1 MSARIQLGAACA
13 THDEDFGPQLVSWG
27 IALAAAAAWLTLVQ
41 LTPAPAIHAIVTP
54 PPTTVVDFAPGKPR
68 APLASAATSTPVPDR
83 VASHGGPHSIAS
95 EVATVGI
102 FTAALADHA
111 LDEVKRLMA
120 VQSVKGSTGEKQIAV
135 AKSSLVGGEGAT
147 RPGLSSF
154 TGGPGA
160 NVGDVQRGGAID
172 RAAFRA
178 RDVAVV
184 TAPAL
189 ENATADATELG
200 AFVRARVSQ
209 LQSCYERAGGTDF
222 AGVVALRLTLG
233 AGGTVRSAEIVR
245 RSWSG
250 PGAAEAEAC
259 LVRVARGWHLPSG
272 QEGASVTFPISF
284 TRGT

>member
-1 MSARIQLGAACA
+1 MSARIRLGTACA
-13 THDEDFGPQLVSWG
+13 TRDEDFGPQVVSWG

-41 LTPAPAIHAIVTP
+41 LTPAPVIQGIVSP
-54 PPTTVVDFAPGKPR
+54 PPTKIDFAPRNPS
-68 APLASAATSTPVPDR
+68 PP
-83 VASHGGPHSIAS
+83 VASTNTPAPGQVPSHVVSQSIAS
-95 EVATVGI
+95 EVAAAGI
-102 FTAALADHA
+102 FTAAMADHA

-120 VQSVKGSTGEKQIAV
+120 VQSVQGNAGAKQIAV
-135 AKSSLVGGEGAT
+135 EKSTITSGEGTT
-147 RPGLSSF
+147 RPGMSSF
-154 TGGPGA
+154 KGGQGTS
-160 NVGDVQRGGAID
+160 VGDVQQGAAID

-178 RDVAVV
+178 HELSVV
-184 TAPAL
+184 TAPPL

-259 LVRVARGWHLPSG
+259 LVRVARGWRLPSG

-284 TRGT
+284 TRGA

>member
-1 MSARIQLGAACA
+1 MSARIRLGTACA
-13 THDEDFGPQLVSWG
+13 TRDEDFGPQVVSWG

-41 LTPAPAIHAIVTP
+41 LTPAPVIQGIVSP
-54 PPTTVVDFAPGKPR
+54 PPTKIDFAPRNPS
-68 APLASAATSTPVPDR
+68 PP
-83 VASHGGPHSIAS
+83 VASTNTPAPGQVNSHVVSQSIAS
-95 EVATVGI
+95 EVAAAGI
-102 FTAALADHA
+102 FTAAMADHA

-120 VQSVKGSTGEKQIAV
+120 VQSVQGNAGAKPIAGEKSTIT
-135 AKSSLVGGEGAT
+135 SGEGAT
-147 RPGLSSF
+147 RPGMSSF
-154 TGGPGA
+154 KGGQGTS
-160 NVGDVQRGGAID
+160 VGDVQRGGAID

-178 RDVAVV
+178 HELSVV
-184 TAPAL
+184 TAPPL

-259 LVRVARGWHLPSG
+259 LVRVARGWRLPSG

-284 TRGT
+284 TRGA

>member
-1 MSARIQLGAACA
+1 MSARIRLGAACA

-41 LTPAPAIHAIVTP
+41 LTPAPVIQAIVSAP
-54 PPTTVVDFAPGKPR
+54 PPTIDFAPGNPR
-68 APLASAATSTPVPDR
+68 APLAAAATNTPSPDR
-83 VASHGGPHSIAS
+83 VESHGVPHSISS
-95 EVATVGI
+95 EVAAAGI

-120 VQSVKGSTGEKQIAV
+120 AQSVHGSTGAKQTAV
-135 AKSSLVGGEGAT
+135 AKSSLVGGEGTT
-147 RPGLSSF
+147 RPGMSSF
-154 TGGPGA
+154 KGGQGA
-160 NVGDVQRGGAID
+160 SVGNVQRGGAID

-178 RDVAVV
+178 RELSVV
-184 TAPAL
+184 NAPPL
-189 ENATADATELG
+189 ENVADATELG

-209 LQSCYERAGGTDF
+209 LQSCYERAGGTDV

-259 LVRVARGWHLPSG
+259 LLRVARGWRLPSG

>member
-1 MSARIQLGAACA
+1 MSARIRLGAACA
-13 THDEDFGPQLVSWG
+13 TRDEDFGPQLVSWG

-41 LTPAPAIHAIVTP
+41 LTPAPVIQAIVSP
-54 PPTTVVDFAPGKPR
+54 PPTAIDFAPGNPR
-68 APLASAATSTPVPDR
+68 APLASAATNTPAPDGIE
-83 VASHGGPHSIAS
+83 SHSVRRSIAS
-95 EVATVGI
+95 EIAAAGL
-102 FTAALADHA
+102 FTTAVADHA
-111 LDEVKRLMA
+111 IDEVKRLMA
-120 VQSVKGSTGEKQIAV
+120 AQSVRGNTGVKPIGGEK
-135 AKSSLVGGEGAT
+135 STLVGGEGTT
-147 RPGLSSF
+147 RPGMSSF
-154 TGGPGA
+154 ASGQGTH
-160 NVGDVQRGGAID
+160 VGDVQRGGQID
-172 RAAFRA
+172 RATYRA
-178 RDVAVV
+178 RELAVV

-209 LQSCYERAGGTDF
+209 LQSCYERTGGTDF

-250 PGAAEAEAC
+250 PGAVEAEAC
-259 LVRVARGWHLPSG
+259 LLRVARGWRLPSG

>member
-1 MSARIQLGAACA
+1 MSARIRLGAACA
-13 THDEDFGPQLVSWG
+13 TRDEDFGPQVVSWG

-41 LTPAPAIHAIVTP
+41 LTPAPVIQGIVSP
-54 PPTTVVDFAPGKPR
+54 PPTKIDFAPRNPC
-68 APLASAATSTPVPDR
+68 PP
-83 VASHGGPHSIAS
+83 VASTNTPAPGHVSSHGVSQSIAS
-95 EVATVGI
+95 EVAAAGI
-102 FTAALADHA
+102 FTAAMADHA

-120 VQSVKGSTGEKQIAV
+120 VQSVQGNAGAKQIAGE
-135 AKSSLVGGEGAT
+135 KSTITSGEGTT
-147 RPGLSSF
+147 RPGMSSF
-154 TGGPGA
+154 KGGPGTS
-160 NVGDVQRGGAID
+160 VGDVQRGGAID

-178 RDVAVV
+178 HELSVV
-184 TAPAL
+184 TAPRL

-233 AGGTVRSAEIVR
+233 AGGRVRSAKIVR

-259 LVRVARGWHLPSG
+259 LVRVARGWRLPSG